1 MNILMMTNTYWPHVG
16 GVARSVAA
24 FARCYRERGHSVLV
38 VAPEFPGAPDD
49 EPDVVRIPAIQNFNG
64 SDFSVV
70 LPVPVHLERAVRDFE
85 PDIVHSHHPFLVGSA
100 ALRVAS
106 WQGCPLVFTHHTKYE
121 DYTHYVP
128 GDSDVL
134 KRFVIQLSTSYA
146 NLCDQVFA
154 PSESIA
160 ELLAERGV
168 SSSVAV
174 VPTGVDTG
182 RFAGGEGARAR
193 EALGIPAEVPVVGHV
208 GRLAPEKN
216 LDFLAEAVAR
226 CLARHP
232 RARFLVVGSGPS
244 ETAITEQCRRAGVGE
259 RLHLAGQLSGQA
271 LIDAYKAMDVF
282 AFASLTE
289 TQGMVL
295 AEAMAAGLP
304 VVALDAPGA
313 REVVR
318 DGVNGRLLSAA
329 DTEAFAHALAD
340 LIDLDGPSRARYRE
354 AVAATAQ
361 QYDMQACADRALAVY
376 ERLEASDQWDEAE
389 HDAWHRS
396 LRRIRA
402 EWNLLKGVAQA
413 AGKAAGMSEDE
424 PEEGGDGSGA
434 GSDAR

>member
-1 MNILMMTNTYWPHVG
+1 
-16 GVARSVAA
+16 
-24 FARCYRERGHSVLV
+24 VLV
-38 VAPEFPGAPDD
+38 VAPDFPGAPED

-70 LPVPVHLERAVRDFE
+70 LPVPVHLERAVREFE

-106 WQGCPLVFTHHTKYE
+106 WQGCPLVFTHHTRYE

-128 GDSDVL
+128 GDSEGL
-134 KRFVIQLSTSYA
+134 KRFVIQLSSSYA

-168 SSSVAV
+168 TSPVDV
-174 VPTGVDTG
+174 VPTGVDTS
-182 RFAGGEGARAR
+182 RFAGGNGARLR
-193 EALGIPAEVPVVGHV
+193 EQLDIPRDAPVVGHV

-216 LDFLAEAVAR
+216 LAFLAGAVAR
-226 CLARHP
+226 CLAEYP
-232 RARFLVVGSGPS
+232 TARFLVVGSGPS
-244 ETAITEQCRRAGVGE
+244 ETSITEQCRRAGVAE
-259 RLHLAGQLSGQA
+259 RLHLAGQLSGQP
-271 LIDAYKAMDVF
+271 LIDAYTAMDVF

-304 VVALDAPGA
+304 VVALDAPGS

-318 DGVNGRLLSAA
+318 DGINGRLLDEADSA
-329 DTEAFAHALAD
+329 TFARALTD
-340 LIDLDGPSRARYRE
+340 LLDLDAAARARYRE

-361 QYDMQACADRALAVY
+361 HYDMQACADRALAVY
-376 ERLEASDQWDEAE
+376 TRLEASDGLDEGE

-413 AGKAAGMSEDE
+413 AGAAAGISEDE
-424 PEEGGDGSGA
+424 PEEGGDGPR
-434 GSDAR
+434 DRH

>member
-16 GVARSVAA
+16 GVAKSVAA
-24 FARCYRERGHSVLV
+24 FTRCYRARGHSVLV
-38 VAPEFPGAPDD
+38 VAPDFPGAPED

-70 LPVPVHLERAVRDFE
+70 LPVPVHLERAVREFA

-106 WQGCPLVFTHHTKYE
+106 WRSCPLVFTHHTMYE

-128 GDSDVL
+128 GDSEAL
-134 KRFVIQLSTSYA
+134 KRFVVQLSTSYA
-146 NLCDQVFA
+146 NLCDRVFA
-154 PSESIA
+154 PSRSIA
-160 ELLAERGV
+160 DILGERGV
-168 SSSVAV
+168 STPVEV

-182 RFAGGEGARAR
+182 AFADGDGARIR
-193 EALGIPAEVPVVGHV
+193 DWLGMPASAPVIGHL

-216 LDFLAEAVAR
+216 LPFLAGAVAR
-226 CLARHP
+226 LMAERP
-232 RARFLVVGSGPS
+232 TVRFLVVGSGPS
-244 ETAITEQCRRAGVGE
+244 EDEIVRVCTEAGVAD
-259 RLHLAGQLSGQA
+259 RVCFAGQLSGRD
-271 LIDAYKAMDVF
+271 LVDAYHAMDIF

-313 REVVR
+313 REVVE
-318 DGVNGRLLSAA
+318 DGANGRLLA
-329 DTEAFAHALAD
+329 DQEPAAFAQALGD
-340 LIDLDGPSRARYRE
+340 LLDRDNEEVNAYRE
-354 AVAATAQ
+354 TVAATARRF
-361 QYDMQACADRALAVY
+361 DMQACADHALSVY
-376 ERLEASDQWDEAE
+376 RQLEVGTSWDEGE

-402 EWNLLKGVAQA
+402 EWNWLKGVAQA
-413 AGKAAGMSEDE
+413 AGAAAGRSEDE
-424 PEEGGDGSGA
+424 PEEGGDGPA
-434 GSDAR
+434 ADQ

>member
-16 GVARSVAA
+16 GVARSIAA
-24 FARCYRERGHSVLV
+24 FTACYRARGHSVLV
-38 VAPEFPGAPDD
+38 VAPEFPGMPED

-70 LPVPVHLERAVRDFE
+70 LPVPGHLERAVRQFE
-85 PDIVHSHHPFLVGSA
+85 PAIVHSHHPFLVGSA

-106 WQGCPLVFTHHTKYE
+106 WQSCPLVFTHHTMYE

-128 GDSDVL
+128 GDSEAL
-134 KRFVIQLSTSYA
+134 KRFVVQLSTSYA
-146 NLCDQVFA
+146 NVCDHVVA

-160 ELLAERGV
+160 GVLAERGV
-168 SSSVAV
+168 TTPVDV
-174 VPTGVDTG
+174 VPTGVATAEFAHGDG
-182 RFAGGEGARAR
+182 RRIR
-193 EALGIPAEVPVVGHV
+193 DWLGIPTDAPVVGHL

-216 LDFLAEAVAR
+216 LTFLADA
-226 CLARHP
+226 LARLAS
-232 RARFLVVGSGPS
+232 ARPEAHCLVVGSGPS
-244 ETAITEQCRRAGVGE
+244 ADDIARVFEQADVGD
-259 RLHLAGQLSGQA
+259 RLHFAGQLSGRD
-271 LIDAYKAMDVF
+271 LVDAYHAMDVF

-318 DGVNGRLLSAA
+318 DGANGRLLACQDAA
-329 DTEAFAHALAD
+329 AFAEATAGLLA
-340 LIDLDGPSRARYRE
+340 LDGDARRQCRE
-354 AVAATAQ
+354 AVAATA
-361 QYDMQACADRALAVY
+361 DRFDRQACADRALAIY
-376 ERLEASDQWDEAE
+376 QGLESGTSWDEGE

-402 EWNLLKGVAQA
+402 EWDLLKGVAQA
-413 AGKAAGMSEDE
+413 AGAAAGLSEDE
-424 PEEGGDGSGA
+424 PEEGGDGPSA
-434 GSDAR
+434 L